1 MVESYKRMVHNR
13 VADWQQIYLKEGASQ
28 LQQRIWLNSL
38 LLKYDQAK
46 EDGISRYITK
56 HVLNIAQ
63 YFLDA
68 DEIDVPPAH
77 IMAELLSTQR
87 IPNMPRVIQRQF
99 NSYLSA
105 RTRELELSSTTLAQM
120 DEAALAQ
127 KLRDNLRDKKL
138 SPAIIGSIIKY
149 YQAKISTPHREV
161 WNAAQAQAVSLL
173 IDSIDPKLHTDLKIP
188 TYVGS
193 NAAISLVSLQG
204 SLLIKSLFAYVYPE
218 LYPVV
223 EKPTLMPAAVT
234 TEESDSSQCV
244 AHTATVLPPDKLS
257 GDQGTSAD
265 SFPHPVNAHSQGLSA
280 VERAAK
286 IRKGKLILDHH

>member
-1 MVESYKRMVHNR
+1 M
-13 VADWQQIYLKEGASQ
+13 
-28 LQQRIWLNSL
+28 QQRIWLNSL
-38 LLKYDQAK
+38 RLKYGQAK

-56 HVLNIAQ
+56 HVPNIAQ

-68 DEIDVPPAH
+68 DEIDVPTAH

-87 IPNMPRVIQRQF
+87 IPNMPRVIQRQL

-149 YQAKISTPHREV
+149 YQAKISAPHREV

-173 IDSIDPKLHTDLKIP
+173 IDSIDPKLHTDPKIP

-193 NAAISLVSLQG
+193 NAAISPVSLQG
-204 SLLIKSLFAYVYPE
+204 SLLIKQLFAYVYPE

-223 EKPTLMPAAVT
+223 GKTTFKPAAVT

-244 AHTATVLPPDKLS
+244 AHTATVLPPD
-257 GDQGTSAD
+257 
-265 SFPHPVNAHSQGLSA
+265 
-280 VERAAK
+280 R
-286 IRKGKLILDHH
+286 